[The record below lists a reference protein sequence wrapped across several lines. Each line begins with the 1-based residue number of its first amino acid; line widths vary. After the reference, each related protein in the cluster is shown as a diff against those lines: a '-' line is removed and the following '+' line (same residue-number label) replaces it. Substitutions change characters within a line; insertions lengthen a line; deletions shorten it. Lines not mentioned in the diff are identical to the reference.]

1 MSIITVTQNAPASI
15 SACQIGANF
24 DDFETVFPAL
34 AAAAYQCALQCFP
47 PSTSGGA
54 VTWTV
59 ILQKPNF
66 PQQSGGPNDWIVF
79 DGVNATIVPAAQFS
93 ALYTQSGS

>member
-1 MSIITVTQNAPASI
+1 MMAIVTVTQNTPASI

-34 AAAAYQCALQCFP
+34 AAAAYQCSILCLP
-47 PSTSGGA
+47 PSSSGGA
-54 VTWTV
+54 VIWQV
-59 ILQKPNF
+59 SLQKSNYPA
-66 PQQSGGPNDWIVF
+66 QVGGINDWMVF

-93 ALYTQSGS
+93 TEYTQAA